1 MSSPLQGV
9 RQGRPWEGRDR
20 RQNNYADD
28 DIVIFEEV
36 LSTRSMS
43 LSACLP
49 VAMLLVVQ
57 AVWLTRGDAVQAL
70 L

>member
-9 RQGRPWEGRDR
+9 RQGRPWGGRDR
-20 RQNNYADD
+20 RQTTYADD

-36 LSTRSMS
+36 LSHSIYVPER
-43 LSACLP
+43 LPACRMLP
-49 VAMLLVVQ
+49 GVL
-57 AVWLTRGDAVQAL
+57 AVRLTSGDAVQAL